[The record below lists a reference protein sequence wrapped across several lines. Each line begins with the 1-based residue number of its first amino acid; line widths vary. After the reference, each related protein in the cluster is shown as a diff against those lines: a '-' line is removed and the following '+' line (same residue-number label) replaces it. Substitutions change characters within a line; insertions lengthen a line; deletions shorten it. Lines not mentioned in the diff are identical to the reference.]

1 MGQRLVIN
9 IEKDNKRIANIYYHW
24 SAYTLE
30 ALDTLQTL
38 LHDFYDN
45 DNYKNI
51 NDDILRLIRILE
63 DNGGGVSLDDYEYVK
78 NLYPNE
84 EFKQDVNRNYG
95 LISISDKS
103 MKDTLYWAEHT
114 IFINLDDKIIYNN
127 VLYIYNN
134 IDEFLEEY
142 DGAYSL
148 EDVNIVNSPINLEE
162 FNFNK
167 LSEVYCMLIGKKYTA
182 KLVLSNNYKP
192 DTHIH
197 LFKYDNKFYSL
208 IS

>member
-84 EFKQDVNRNYG
+84 EFKQDGNRNYG
-95 LISISDKS
+95 LIRISNKS
-103 MKDTLYWAEHT
+103 NEEEGFVEIDVTNHM
-114 IFINLDDKIIYNN
+114 IYNDVVYLEYFIDIN
-127 VLYIYNN
+127 ELAYVYN
-134 IDEFLEEY
+134 IHK
-142 DGAYSL
+142 
-148 EDVNIVNSPINLEE
+148 NSINDKYFKTLSINPAEMS
-162 FNFNK
+162 FNQ
-167 LSEVYCMLIGKKYTA
+167 
-182 KLVLSNNYKP
+182 
-192 DTHIH
+192 
-197 LFKYDNKFYSL
+197 FYSL
-208 IS
+208 YNEIYNDQQNRSNELCSFNPHLYKYNNTYFNIRV